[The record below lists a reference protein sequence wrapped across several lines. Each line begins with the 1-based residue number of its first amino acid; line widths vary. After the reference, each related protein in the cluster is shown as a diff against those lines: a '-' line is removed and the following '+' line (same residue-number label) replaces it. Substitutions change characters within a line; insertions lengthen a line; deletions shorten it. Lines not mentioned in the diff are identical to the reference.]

1 MDSETLSSM
10 DKPMDQKWEQFTVI
24 VLEAAW
30 QSARPI
36 FFDLTFVLEMDSLLD
51 SKGAYASS
59 ITAFELRYLQKHW
72 NRFRA
77 IVRFYRNDEET
88 IAPS

>member
-1 MDSETLSSM
+1 MNGETLSGM
-10 DKPMDQKWEQFTVI
+10 DKPMDQKWEQFTVT

-36 FFDLTFVLEMDSLLD
+36 FFDLTFVLEMDALLD
-51 SKGAYASS
+51 NRGFYAPFT
-59 ITAFELRYLQKHW
+59 TAFELRYLKKHW

-88 IAPS
+88 ETPW